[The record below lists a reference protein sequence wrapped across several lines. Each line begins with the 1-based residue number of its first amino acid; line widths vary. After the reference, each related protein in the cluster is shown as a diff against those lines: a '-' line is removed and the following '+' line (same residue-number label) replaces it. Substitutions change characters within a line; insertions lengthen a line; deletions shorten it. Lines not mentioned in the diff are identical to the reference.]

1 MVSRSGNGVRRIT
14 KVPDRRTDLVYG
26 SKEALMFMLLTVMV
40 ILSASLVAG
49 KRLRAARMAVIVH
62 NRTRRILS

>member
-1 MVSRSGNGVRRIT
+1 MVSRSGCDVRPIT
-14 KVPDRRTDLVYG
+14 ILPEKRTDFGYG

-62 NRTRRILS
+62 NRTRRIL